1 MKEDPSRGI
10 HNLAVWC
17 MRCGTK
23 DHSTVQCTETGRA
36 INMPD
41 ADDGVQCCLW
51 CGIKGHDWE
60 ECFKRLPV
68 AQREMNEKLS
78 ETTSQLDSTKDRLD
92 ALERRANRTDKALSN
107 IHDIEA
113 DISTIKGQV
122 ERLLNWKSDTEKRL
136 AKNDEEMSRFD
147 KALKEHTKAMQKSD
161 TQLMQH
167 HATLT
172 AFDRALIAAKII
184 PQLGMNKRPPVEDAT
199 DVDQLSQT
207 SSSPRNKRDG
217 ASSSTAP
224 ASPDNRPRKRR
235 PGSADNEWYMTLQ
248 PAVGADPNEL
258 WPEALMDELL
268 VDWSPERFERLENWL
283 KEWSS
288 EEMLQTMMSL
298 KTGVSRNTRNRG
310 IRTILH
316 GTKIPPKCFAS
327 RPATSA

>member
-1 MKEDPSRGI
+1 
-10 HNLAVWC
+10 
-17 MRCGTK
+17 
-23 DHSTVQCTETGRA
+23 
-36 INMPD
+36 
-41 ADDGVQCCLW
+41 
-51 CGIKGHDWE
+51 
-60 ECFKRLPV
+60 
-68 AQREMNEKLS
+68 
-78 ETTSQLDSTKDRLD
+78 
-92 ALERRANRTDKALSN
+92 
-107 IHDIEA
+107 
-113 DISTIKGQV
+113 
-122 ERLLNWKSDTEKRL
+122 
-136 AKNDEEMSRFD
+136 MSRFD

-184 PQLGMNKRPPVEDAT
+184 PQSGMNKRPPVEDAT

-248 PAVGADPNEL
+248 PAVGADPDEL
-258 WPEALMDELL
+258 WPEALMGELL

-298 KTGVSRNTRNRG
+298 KTRVSRNTRNRG

-316 GTKIPPKCFAS
+316 GTEIPPKCFAP